1 MVRSSTCRVVLLLL
15 FSLFV
20 VSVHSEADA
29 ALAVL
34 DHQETWSGDPP
45 GDATSTV
52 SVVTFTFNY
61 PEIFTSSQP
70 FDEAFLGP
78 GAITAIVI
86 AVFLG
91 VSVLLTLIV
100 ITLRKFM
107 AS

>member
-1 MVRSSTCRVVLLLL
+1 GKHNEGPTDS
-15 FSLFV
+15 
-20 VSVHSEADA
+20 
-29 ALAVL
+29 ALTIL
-34 DHQETWSGDPP
+34 DHQETWSGEPP
-45 GDATSTV
+45 GDTTSPV
-52 SVVTFTFNY
+52 SVVTFTFSY

-70 FDEAFLGP
+70 FDEGETGSSLIDSYTFLGP

-91 VSVLLTLIV
+91 VSVLLTLMV

>member
-1 MVRSSTCRVVLLLL
+1 MKL
-15 FSLFV
+15 FLCSLKITFFKITFT
-20 VSVHSEADA
+20 EADA

-70 FDEAFLGP
+70 FDEGKT
-78 GAITAIVI
+78 G
-86 AVFLG
+86 
-91 VSVLLTLIV
+91 
-100 ITLRKFM
+100 
-107 AS
+107 

>member
-1 MVRSSTCRVVLLLL
+1 MVHSSTCRVVLLLL

-20 VSVHSEADA
+20 VSVHSETDS
-29 ALAVL
+29 ALTIL
-34 DHQETWSGDPP
+34 DHQETWSGEPP
-45 GDATSTV
+45 GDTTSPV
-52 SVVTFTFNY
+52 SVVTFTFSY

-91 VSVLLTLIV
+91 VSVLLTLMV